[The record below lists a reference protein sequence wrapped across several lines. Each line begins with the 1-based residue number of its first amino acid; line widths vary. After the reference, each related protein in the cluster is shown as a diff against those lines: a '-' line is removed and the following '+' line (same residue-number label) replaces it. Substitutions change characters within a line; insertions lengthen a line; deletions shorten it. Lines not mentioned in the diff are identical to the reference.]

1 MVNESGLKPL
11 GRAVLVKPYEPGS
24 AGSLIKIPDFVKQN
38 SALADTRCTIVEL
51 GPHAWHDE
59 LSARAKVGDVVL
71 VTKFAGFMAV
81 GTADGE
87 LYRLVNDR
95 DIFCQITKEQTKKE
109 RKAANG

>member
-11 GRAVLVKPYEPGS
+11 GRAVLVKPYEPEMVN
-24 AGSLIKIPDFVKQN
+24 SLIKIPDFVRQN
-38 SALADTRCTIVEL
+38 SALADTRCIVIEL

-59 LSARAKVGDVVL
+59 LSPRAVVGDIVL

-95 DIFCQITKEQTKKE
+95 DIFCQIVKEQTKEE
-109 RKAANG
+109 RKVAHG